1 MRIISGIYKSR
12 ILKSPN
18 KAETARPTTDRARE
32 TLFNMLNNLLEF
44 EEIFCL
50 DLYCGTGSFGLE
62 CVSRGAEQ
70 AVFVDTNTRIIDE
83 NIESLKAGDKCSV
96 IKKDVLSYLKKDYDG
111 MCNLVFADPPYAY
124 KNYDELIH
132 LISPYE
138 AYLILEHSEKFN
150 YFGEYSPQIFL
161 TKKIGFTC
169 FTFFNFN
176 K

>member
-1 MRIISGIYKSR
+1 V
-12 ILKSPN
+12 
-18 KAETARPTTDRARE
+18 
-32 TLFNMLNNLLEF
+32 EF
-44 EEIFCL
+44 DEIFCL

-62 CVSRGAEQ
+62 CISRGAEH
-70 AVFVDTNTRIIDE
+70 AIFVDSNTRIIE
-83 NIESLKAGDKCSV
+83 SNIESLNAGEKCSV

-111 MCNLVFADPPYAY
+111 ECNLVFADPPYAY
-124 KNYDELIH
+124 KDYGELIH

-161 TKKIGFTC
+161 TKKIGFTS